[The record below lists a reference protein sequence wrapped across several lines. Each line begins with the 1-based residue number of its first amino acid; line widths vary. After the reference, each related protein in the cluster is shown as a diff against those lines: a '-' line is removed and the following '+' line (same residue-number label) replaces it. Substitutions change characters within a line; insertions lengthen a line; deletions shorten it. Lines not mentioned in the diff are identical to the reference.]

1 MISHISK
8 DIYINTLFYQAHS
21 AKFFSFYII
30 TILVLIGFCVGIRYT
45 KLRDRAYLKR
55 ITFSTKLIYLLFSTS
70 LAFILCFLFSYKRIK
85 KHF

>member
-21 AKFFSFYII
+21 AKFFLFYII

-45 KLRDRAYLKR
+45 KPRDRAYLKR
-55 ITFSTKLIYLLFSTS
+55 ITFSTFINNSFISYFCIHHIRRKVYL
-70 LAFILCFLFSYKRIK
+70 
-85 KHF
+85 